1 MTVLYIHLD
10 YDAFKALE
18 AAAKAWKET
27 QHTTTPPGFYHKS
40 VRLPI
45 GPDTIIEFHGPLV
58 GGAGH
63 EAGGKPGLTFK
74 DSER

>member
-10 YDAFKALE
+10 YEAYKALE
-18 AAAKAWKET
+18 AAAKKWEE
-27 QHTTTPPGFYHKS
+27 HPHETTPAGFYHKS

-45 GPDTIIEFHGPLV
+45 GKGAILEFHGPLV

-63 EAGGKPGLTFK
+63 LESG
-74 DSER
+74 ERLGADPHK